1 MALLANVSLT
11 NTFDTWRTRTNQLV
25 TRINQFAINESSLY
39 ANTLTSNTAFTAK
52 GTATVTGLFTASGR
66 ATVGTNLTVSGNT
79 TIGAAGKTANVT
91 GWFGVLG
98 RASVST
104 NLWVSGNTNFGAAGK
119 VSNTT
124 GWFGVN
130 GRATVGTNLFVG
142 GNTAIIGRLGVATS
156 SPYGTITISQGG
168 QPSGS
173 SPSSVPNLEI
183 WQGSPTIND
192 SGGIDLRGSSSGSGY
207 GFRLSAI
214 DSTGVHLVIG
224 NRNGATTYTE
234 QFRIASSG
242 AVTIAKSATVTNNL
256 TVSGNTTLGGASKTI
271 TMGGAS
277 STLTIGGAGHTTN
290 TSGWFGVAGRATVST
305 NLFVG
310 ANTYVMGNM
319 GIGTS
324 SPSKKLEV
332 GSLGVFRLQTGSVT
346 MDCTPTAGATDSFV
360 WNTSVGAIY
369 SWSMAG
375 SERMRIDSSGLVTA
389 CNSMTVTKNLI
400 VSGNTTLNGTTI
412 DKSNSLSQT
421 LTDTSGSIVTT
432 AKAAWDVA
440 DGRVATITLTGTG
453 RTMPAPLNLK
463 VGTYIL
469 RVYQDATGSRTITTW
484 NSVFKWTAAVAPVL
498 STGANKLDIITF
510 FSDGTNL
517 YGSYLPDMR

>member
-52 GTATVTGLFTASGR
+52 GTATVTGLLTASGR
-66 ATVGTNLTVSGNT
+66 ATIGTNLTVSGNT

-104 NLWVSGNTNFGAAGK
+104 NLWVSGNTNFGGVNK

-130 GRATVGTNLFVG
+130 GRATVATNLFVG
-142 GNTAIIGRLGVATS
+142 GNT
-156 SPYGTITISQGG
+156 TIAGALNI
-168 QPSGS
+168 
-173 SPSSVPNLEI
+173 
-183 WQGSPTIND
+183 
-192 SGGIDLRGSSSGSGY
+192 
-207 GFRLSAI
+207 
-214 DSTGVHLVIG
+214 
-224 NRNGATTYTE
+224 NGA
-234 QFRIASSG
+234 INLGDAS
-242 AVTIAKSATVTNNL
+242 TDLLTVTGRATIGQNL
-256 TVSGNTTLGGASKTI
+256 SVSGNTTLGGANKTI
-271 TMGGAS
+271 TMGGAA

-290 TSGWFGVAGRATVST
+290 TTGWFGVAGRATVST

-310 ANTYVMGNM
+310 ANTTVVGRL
-319 GIGTS
+319 GVGTS
-324 SPSKKLEV
+324 SPSVKIHSSSVSSGDGIMSEY
-332 GSLGVFRLQTGSVT
+332 TGSSQYASASVRLRT
-346 MDCTPTAGATDSFV
+346 GVGTTNQREVHLYNYVQDASNLYGNFAIGQFNGSGSYIQTLAQYDMNGNIWSFNTAGA
-360 WNTSVGAIY
+360 
-369 SWSMAG
+369 
-375 SERMRIDSSGLVTA
+375 ERLRIAASGEVVA
-389 CNSMTVTKNLI
+389 YNSMTVTKNLT
-400 VSGNTTLNGTTI
+400 VSGNTTINGTTT
-412 DKSNSLSQT
+412 DKSNALSQT
-421 LTDTSGSIVTT
+421 LTDGATIN
-432 AKAAWDVA
+432 WDVSL
-440 DGRVATITLTGTG
+440 GRVATVTLGAAG
-453 RTMPAPLNLK
+453 RTMAAPTNLK

-469 RVYQDATGSRTITTW
+469 RVYQDGTGSRTITTW

-498 STGANKLDIITF
+498 STGASKLDIITF

>member
-104 NLWVSGNTNFGAAGK
+104 NLRVSGNTNFGAVGK

-124 GWFGVN
+124 
-130 GRATVGTNLFVG
+130 
-142 GNTAIIGRLGVATS
+142 
-156 SPYGTITISQGG
+156 
-168 QPSGS
+168 
-173 SPSSVPNLEI
+173 
-183 WQGSPTIND
+183 
-192 SGGIDLRGSSSGSGY
+192 
-207 GFRLSAI
+207 
-214 DSTGVHLVIG
+214 
-224 NRNGATTYTE
+224 
-234 QFRIASSG
+234 
-242 AVTIAKSATVTNNL
+242 
-256 TVSGNTTLGGASKTI
+256 
-271 TMGGAS
+271 
-277 STLTIGGAGHTTN
+277 
-290 TSGWFGVAGRATVST
+290 GWFGVAGRATVST

-324 SPSKKLEV
+324 LPVAKLDVSGSINFGSSDGSCVAVGTTNTFTPSG
-332 GSLGVFRLQTGSVT
+332 GS
-346 MDCTPTAGATDSFV
+346 PTAYYGMTFGGFV
-360 WNTSVGAIY
+360 TNSISLSGYNGIAMYTG
-369 SWSMAG
+369 AG
-375 SERMRIDSSGLVTA
+375 SERMRIASSGLVTA
-389 CNSMTVTKNLI
+389 CNSMTVTQNLT

-421 LTDTSGSIVTT
+421 LTDGATIN
-432 AKAAWDVA
+432 WDVSL
-440 DGRVATITLTGTG
+440 GRVATVTLGAAG
-453 RTMPAPLNLK
+453 RTMAAPTNLK

-469 RVYQDATGSRTITTW
+469 RVYQDGTGSRTITTW

-498 STGANKLDIITF
+498 STGAGKLDIITF